1 MDKLDFVK
9 ETLKDLGLTEEVVA
23 YPGTNYERVISLV
36 NMIMLGSRKSKVHP
50 KLFGELSK
58 KYFPDKIH
66 GEHIFTY
73 LQRITETKWCYKCN
87 QVLHVENFAL
97 NQARGPVNK
106 NKGRQACCRGCRG
119 GINRIH
125 DRVAVN
131 KRHAAKLQRTPPW
144 VDHDAI
150 KKIYETCPEGY
161 HVDHIVPMQGK
172 LVSGLH
178 VPWNLQHLPASEN
191 MSKSNK
197 FEVG

>member
-1 MDKLDFVK
+1 MDKLNFVK
-9 ETLKDLGLTEEVVA
+9 QTLIDLGLTEEVVA
-23 YPGTNYERVISLV
+23 YKDTCHERVISLV
-36 NMIMLGSRKSKVHP
+36 NMIMLGHRQSKIHP
-50 KLFGELSK
+50 KLFIELSR

-66 GEHIFTY
+66 GEQIFTY

-87 QVLHVENFAL
+87 QVLDVENFAL
-97 NQARGPVNK
+97 NRSHPKRNR
-106 NKGRQACCRGCRG
+106 GRQSCCRECRG
-119 GINRIH
+119 GINKIH
-125 DRVAVN
+125 DRVAAA
-131 KRHAAKLQRTPPW
+131 KKHAAKLERTPPW
-144 VDHDAI
+144 VDHAEI
-150 KKIYETCPEGY
+150 RKIYETCPEGY